1 MVKSMDKKICNKCNT
16 HFSPND
22 HELGLVVNDSIF
34 ICEDCH
40 HKMIESDEVINI
52 VSSTKL
58 DQKEM
63 PIALWLI
70 EQQNK
75 GKNFMSLKR

>member
-1 MVKSMDKKICNKCNT
+1 VVNSVDEKICNRCNT
-16 HFSPND
+16 HFLPHD

-40 HKMIESDEVINI
+40 HKMIETNSMDSLI
-52 VSSTKL
+52 STKV

-70 EQQNK
+70 EQENK
-75 GKNFMSLKR
+75 GKHFMSMRK

>member
-1 MVKSMDKKICNKCNT
+1 MVNQMDEKICEKCHT
-16 HFSPND
+16 HFIPD
-22 HELGLVVNDSIF
+22 KHELGLVVNDSVF

-40 HKMIESDEVINI
+40 NKMIETEDIDSI
-52 VSSTKL
+52 SLSTKIN
-58 DQKEM
+58 QKGM

-75 GKNFMSLKR
+75 GKQFMSMKK

>member
-1 MVKSMDKKICNKCNT
+1 MDEKICDKCNT
-16 HFSPND
+16 QFTPVN

-40 HKMIESDEVINI
+40 HKMIENDPPEKISP
-52 VSSTKL
+52 STKVNSNG
-58 DQKEM
+58 M

-75 GKNFMSLKR
+75 GKQFMSMKK